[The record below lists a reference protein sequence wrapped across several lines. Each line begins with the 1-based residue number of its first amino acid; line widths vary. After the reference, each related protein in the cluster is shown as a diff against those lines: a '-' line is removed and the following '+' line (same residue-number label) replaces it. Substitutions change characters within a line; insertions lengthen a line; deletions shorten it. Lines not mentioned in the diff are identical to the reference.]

1 MQDRI
6 GQPENKNTSE
16 IEPIPLLFSL
26 KKKNELFLGKMGKI
40 LACKQASAVDAET
53 EAGQT
58 TDRELISMCQQ
69 GDRDCFR
76 LLYQRYQQR
85 VRSTLYQ
92 LCGSASLD
100 DLVQEVFLKAWKGL
114 PKLKNPQ
121 YFSTW
126 LYRIS
131 WNVATDRRRKLAK
144 GQARTSLSENSWE
157 KELNS
162 NKLLSREST
171 PDLMQLHYQDLVQR
185 GLDNLSFEHR
195 AVLVLHDL
203 EDLPQ
208 RQIAE
213 ILNIPVG
220 TVKSRLF
227 HARNSL
233 KKFLERQGI
242 SL

>member
-1 MQDRI
+1 M
-6 GQPENKNTSE
+6 
-16 IEPIPLLFSL
+16 
-26 KKKNELFLGKMGKI
+26 MGKV
-40 LACKQASAVDAET
+40 LASEQASAVDLEPETRVPT
-53 EAGQT
+53 EA
-58 TDRELISMCQQ
+58 ELILLCQQ
-69 GDRDCFR
+69 GDRDVFR

-92 LCGSASLD
+92 LCGSSSLD

-114 PKLKNPQ
+114 PKLKTPK

-131 WNVATDRRRKLAK
+131 WNVATDQRRKLAK
-144 GQARTSLSENSWE
+144 GQEKTSLNEKSWE
-157 KELNS
+157 KEQSNSSKLLNS
-162 NKLLSREST
+162 QSV

-185 GLDNLSFEHR
+185 GLSNLSFDHR

-208 RQIAE
+208 KQVAE
-213 ILNIPVG
+213 ILNVPVG

-233 KKFLERQGI
+233 KKFLEHQGI
-242 SL
+242 SF

>member
-1 MQDRI
+1 M
-6 GQPENKNTSE
+6 
-16 IEPIPLLFSL
+16 
-26 KKKNELFLGKMGKI
+26 GKM
-40 LACKQASAVDAET
+40 LAYEQASGIDVET
-53 EAGQT
+53 ETDAKTETQSVTELT
-58 TDRELISMCQQ
+58 TEQELIFLCQQ
-69 GDRDCFR
+69 GDRDSFR
-76 LLYQRYQQR
+76 LLYQHYQQR

-92 LCGSASLD
+92 LCGSALLD

-114 PKLKNPQ
+114 PKLKTPK

-131 WNVATDRRRKLAK
+131 WNVATDQRRQLAK
-144 GQARTSLSENSWE
+144 AQEKTSLNGKTWGKE
-157 KELNS
+157 ELNTI
-162 NKLLSREST
+162 KLTDTESA

-185 GLDNLSFEHR
+185 GLNNLSFEHR

-208 RQIAE
+208 KQVAE
-213 ILNIPVG
+213 VLNVPVG

-233 KKFLERQGI
+233 RQFLEQQGI

>member
-1 MQDRI
+1 M
-6 GQPENKNTSE
+6 S
-16 IEPIPLLFSL
+16 
-26 KKKNELFLGKMGKI
+26 KI
-40 LACKQASAVDAET
+40 LACEQASEIDTKPAIGSVT
-53 EAGQT
+53 EQ
-58 TDRELISMCQQ
+58 ELIFLCQQ

-92 LCGSASLD
+92 LCGSALLD

-114 PKLKNPQ
+114 PKLKTAK

-131 WNVATDRRRKLAK
+131 WNVATDQRRKLARGLEK
-144 GQARTSLSENSWE
+144 TSLNEKAWE
-157 KELNS
+157 KEELDS
-162 NKLLSREST
+162 TKLTDAESA

-185 GLDNLSFEHR
+185 GLSNLSFEHR

-208 RQIAE
+208 KQVAE
-213 ILNIPVG
+213 VLNVPVG

-233 KKFLERQGI
+233 RDFLEQQGI

>member
-1 MQDRI
+1 
-6 GQPENKNTSE
+6 
-16 IEPIPLLFSL
+16 
-26 KKKNELFLGKMGKI
+26 MGKI
-40 LACKQASAVDAET
+40 LACERASATDVESET
-53 EAGQT
+53 GEIV
-58 TDRELISMCQQ
+58 EEKLIALCQQ
-69 GDRDCFR
+69 GDRDCFG

-92 LCGSASLD
+92 LCGAAALD
-100 DLVQEVFLKAWKGL
+100 DLVQEVFLKVWKGL
-114 PKLKNPQ
+114 PKLKTAK

-126 LYRIS
+126 IYRIS
-131 WNVATDRRRKLAK
+131 WNVAIDQRRKLARSQEK
-144 GQARTSLSENSWE
+144 SSLNEKTWE
-157 KELNS
+157 KEQLN
-162 NKLLSREST
+162 NTKLNNAESA

-185 GLDNLSFEHR
+185 GLNNLSFEHR
-195 AVLVLHDL
+195 VVLVLHDL

-208 RQIAE
+208 KQVAE

-233 KKFLERQGI
+233 KKFLEQQGI

>member
-1 MQDRI
+1 
-6 GQPENKNTSE
+6 
-16 IEPIPLLFSL
+16 
-26 KKKNELFLGKMGKI
+26 MGRM
-40 LACKQASAVDAET
+40 LACKQASTIDEESEIGEAT
-53 EAGQT
+53 EQ
-58 TDRELISMCQQ
+58 DLIFSCQQ
-69 GDRDCFR
+69 GNRDCFR
-76 LLYQRYQQR
+76 VLYQRYQQR

-92 LCGSASLD
+92 LCGAAALD
-100 DLVQEVFLKAWKGL
+100 DLVQEVFLKVWKGL
-114 PKLKNPQ
+114 PKLKTAK

-131 WNVATDRRRKLAK
+131 WNVATDQRRKLARGK
-144 GQARTSLSENSWE
+144 EKTSLNEKTWE
-157 KELNS
+157 KEQLNTT
-162 NKLLSREST
+162 KLTPAESA

-185 GLDNLSFEHR
+185 GLNNLSFEHR

-208 RQIAE
+208 KQVAE
-213 ILNIPVG
+213 ILNVPVG

-233 KKFLERQGI
+233 KKFLEQQGI

>member
-1 MQDRI
+1 M
-6 GQPENKNTSE
+6 SE
-16 IEPIPLLFSL
+16 V
-26 KKKNELFLGKMGKI
+26 
-40 LACKQASAVDAET
+40 LASEQASTADVET
-53 EAGQT
+53 EKVPT
-58 TDRELISMCQQ
+58 ERELILLCQQ
-69 GDRDCFR
+69 GDRASFR

-92 LCGSASLD
+92 LCGTTSLD

-114 PKLKNPQ
+114 PKLKKTK

-144 GQARTSLSENSWE
+144 TQE
-157 KELNS
+157 KSRVDNGWNKDRLNYEKDLDLF
-162 NKLLSREST
+162 NVRDT
-171 PDLMQLHYQDLVQR
+171 PDLMHLHYQDLVQR
-185 GLDNLSFEHR
+185 GLNNLSFDHR

-208 RQIAE
+208 KQVAE
-213 ILNIPVG
+213 ILDVPVG

-227 HARNSL
+227 HARNL
-233 KKFLERQGI
+233 FKKFLEQQGI
-242 SL
+242 SF

>member
-1 MQDRI
+1 
-6 GQPENKNTSE
+6 
-16 IEPIPLLFSL
+16 
-26 KKKNELFLGKMGKI
+26 MGKI
-40 LACKQASAVDAET
+40 LACEQAIKTDTKSEITATT
-53 EAGQT
+53 EQ
-58 TDRELISMCQQ
+58 ELIWLCQQ
-69 GDRDCFR
+69 GDRTCFR

-92 LCGSASLD
+92 LCGSSSLD

-114 PKLKNPQ
+114 PKLKTAK

-131 WNVATDRRRKLAK
+131 WNVATDQRRTLAR
-144 GQARTSLSENSWE
+144 GQEKTIINHEKYWE
-157 KELNS
+157 KEELNYS
-162 NKLLSREST
+162 KLDDT
-171 PDLMQLHYQDLVQR
+171 NQAPDLMHLHYQDIVQR
-185 GLDNLSFEHR
+185 GLSHLSLDHR

-208 RQIAE
+208 KEVAE
-213 ILNIPVG
+213 ILNVPVG
-220 TVKSRLF
+220 TVKSRLY

-233 KKFLERQGI
+233 KKFLEQQGI

>member
-1 MQDRI
+1 
-6 GQPENKNTSE
+6 
-16 IEPIPLLFSL
+16 
-26 KKKNELFLGKMGKI
+26 MGEI
-40 LACKQASAVDAET
+40 LAGERASAVDAESET
-53 EAGQT
+53 GVL
-58 TDRELISMCQQ
+58 TDQELILLCQQ
-69 GDRDCFR
+69 GDRDSFR

-92 LCGSASLD
+92 LCGSSLLD

-114 PKLKNPQ
+114 PKLKTSK

-131 WNVATDRRRKLAK
+131 WNVAADRRRQLAK
-144 GQARTSLSENSWE
+144 GQEKTSLNENSWE
-157 KELNS
+157 KEQLNYS
-162 NKLLSREST
+162 KLFNDQNT
-171 PDLMQLHYQDLVQR
+171 PDLMHLHYQDLVQR
-185 GLDNLSFEHR
+185 GLEHLSFDHR

-208 RQIAE
+208 KQVAE

-233 KKFLERQGI
+233 KNFLEQQGI
-242 SL
+242 TF

>member
-1 MQDRI
+1 
-6 GQPENKNTSE
+6 
-16 IEPIPLLFSL
+16 
-26 KKKNELFLGKMGKI
+26 MGKI
-40 LACKQASAVDAET
+40 LACEQASSVNAESETGVPT
-53 EAGQT
+53 EQ
-58 TDRELISMCQQ
+58 ELIWFCQQ
-69 GDRDCFR
+69 GDRACFR

-114 PKLKNPQ
+114 PQLRTAK

-131 WNVATDRRRKLAK
+131 WNVATDQRRKLARVQEK
-144 GQARTSLSENSWE
+144 TSLNEKYWE
-157 KELNS
+157 KEQLS
-162 NKLLSREST
+162 SGKLADAQDTS
-171 PDLMQLHYQDLVQR
+171 DLMHLHYQDIVHR
-185 GLDNLSFEHR
+185 GLNNLSFDHR

-208 RQIAE
+208 KQVAE
-213 ILNIPVG
+213 ILNVPVG

-233 KKFLERQGI
+233 KKFLEQQGI

>member
-1 MQDRI
+1 
-6 GQPENKNTSE
+6 
-16 IEPIPLLFSL
+16 
-26 KKKNELFLGKMGKI
+26 MGKI
-40 LACKQASAVDAET
+40 LAAERASAVDAESET
-53 EAGQT
+53 GVL
-58 TDRELISMCQQ
+58 TDQELILLCQQ
-69 GDRDCFR
+69 GDRDSFR

-92 LCGSASLD
+92 LCGSSLLD

-114 PKLKNPQ
+114 PKLKTSK

-131 WNVATDRRRKLAK
+131 WNVAADRRRQLAK
-144 GQARTSLSENSWE
+144 GQEKTSLNENSWE
-157 KELNS
+157 KEQLNYS
-162 NKLLSREST
+162 KLFNDQNT
-171 PDLMQLHYQDLVQR
+171 PDLMHLHYQDLVQR
-185 GLDNLSFEHR
+185 GLEHLSFDHR

-208 RQIAE
+208 KQVAE

-233 KKFLERQGI
+233 KNFLEQQGI
-242 SL
+242 TF

>member
-1 MQDRI
+1 
-6 GQPENKNTSE
+6 
-16 IEPIPLLFSL
+16 
-26 KKKNELFLGKMGKI
+26 MGKI
-40 LACKQASAVDAET
+40 LACEQASATDTESET
-53 EAGQT
+53 GEVT
-58 TDRELISMCQQ
+58 EKELILLCQQ
-69 GDRDCFR
+69 GDRDSFR

-92 LCGSASLD
+92 LCGTALLD
-100 DLVQEVFLKAWKGL
+100 DLVQEVFLKVWKGL
-114 PKLKNPQ
+114 PKLKNVK

-131 WNVATDRRRKLAK
+131 WNVATDRRRKLAR
-144 GQARTSLSENSWE
+144 GQEKTSLNEKIWE
-157 KELNS
+157 KEANTSKS
-162 NKLLSREST
+162 NHVESA

-185 GLDNLSFEHR
+185 GLSNLSLEHR

-208 RQIAE
+208 KQVAE
-213 ILNIPVG
+213 VLNIPVG

-233 KKFLERQGI
+233 KKFLEQQGI

>member
-1 MQDRI
+1 
-6 GQPENKNTSE
+6 
-16 IEPIPLLFSL
+16 
-26 KKKNELFLGKMGKI
+26 MGEI
-40 LACKQASAVDAET
+40 LAGERASAVDAESET
-53 EAGQT
+53 GVL
-58 TDRELISMCQQ
+58 TDQELILLCQQ
-69 GDRDCFR
+69 GDRDSFR

-92 LCGSASLD
+92 LCGSSLLD

-114 PKLKNPQ
+114 PKLKTSK

-131 WNVATDRRRKLAK
+131 WNVATDRRRQLAK
-144 GQARTSLSENSWE
+144 GQEKTSLNENSWE
-157 KELNS
+157 KEQLNYSKLS
-162 NKLLSREST
+162 NDQNT
-171 PDLMQLHYQDLVQR
+171 PDLMHLHYQDLVRR
-185 GLDNLSFEHR
+185 GLEHLSFEHR

-208 RQIAE
+208 KQVAE

-227 HARNSL
+227 HARNLL
-233 KKFLERQGI
+233 KKFLEQQGL
-242 SL
+242 SF

>member
-1 MQDRI
+1 
-6 GQPENKNTSE
+6 
-16 IEPIPLLFSL
+16 
-26 KKKNELFLGKMGKI
+26 MGKI
-40 LACKQASAVDAET
+40 LACEQASATDAEAETGKVT
-53 EAGQT
+53 EQ
-58 TDRELISMCQQ
+58 ELIHLCQQ

-92 LCGSASLD
+92 LCGASLLD
-100 DLVQEVFLKAWKGL
+100 DLVQEVFLKVWKGL
-114 PKLKNPQ
+114 PKLKNTQ

-131 WNVATDRRRKLAK
+131 WNVATDRRRKLAR
-144 GQARTSLSENSWE
+144 GQEKTSLNEKIWE
-157 KELNS
+157 KEAHNS
-162 NKLLSREST
+162 KSASLESA
-171 PDLMQLHYQDLVQR
+171 PDLMQLHYRDLVQR
-185 GLDNLSFEHR
+185 GLSNLSLEHR

-208 RQIAE
+208 KQVAE